1 MVEKGSRENENSI
14 KERYN
19 YNKNVKIKRLK
30 IGIILA
36 IIAVALFITCESFF
50 VINQNWYNAERQLV
64 SNNYDD
70 GLISSEEYND
80 IRRQQDLNL
89 YLNIWLISIFSTIA
103 KLGVYTVFIFIII
116 NLFSIVLDESFNRKM
131 RRIALGLVGIILL
144 FLLYPIIAGPSTVN
158 NYYYG
163 YWIRLVLH

>member
-1 MVEKGSRENENSI
+1 MGEKGSRENENSI

-30 IGIILA
+30 IGMILA

-50 VINQNWYNAERQLV
+50 VINQNWYNTERQLV
-64 SNNYDD
+64 SNNYND

-131 RRIALGLVGIILL
+131 RRIALGLAGLMVLLILFPL
-144 FLLYPIIAGPSTVN
+144 FPAITTIN
-158 NYYYG
+158 
-163 YWIRLVLH
+163 